1 MYEHLPHLSSTNSR
15 NQLAFGRLKK
25 PPPIIDM
32 SYYVTSENSVLNI
45 NNAHLKVSGNI
56 QTDVMKLGAIE
67 FAPPASDVPGT
78 VNFTNVT
85 TGVTTSSNLN
95 VGGTL
100 MLGTVEVVAT
110 THTLE
115 NTTALGNVTSNT
127 VQFTNATTSL
137 VASGNVEVGG
147 ELTVSGFVGT
157 SGTGAIV
164 VPSGT
169 TGEQPTGV
177 VGMIRYNTTT
187 SKVEYH
193 TGTTWIGI
201 GQFSATGGILDVT
214 SAVYK
219 IHKFESSGTF
229 QAYSAGTVDILVVG
243 GGGAGGG
250 GRHAGGGGAG
260 AVIHATSVNI
270 TPGSYI
276 ITIGAGGS
284 GAGGNTVPGNATN
297 TTIVKDG
304 ITLYSALRGGHGG
317 VHPSPGSTGSYL
329 ETGQDGGCGG
339 GAGHSTTQTNSGYA
353 RLGLGLSA
361 TPAFGGNG
369 GAGLNRS
376 ATGAGGGAGA
386 NGGTG
391 TGAESALTGNGGDGG
406 IGYQS
411 DITGTSLYWSGGGG
425 GSGSPYDQ
433 RNSSSCTWRGGDGGN
448 GGGGGGAAGVTTSA
462 SGARGGNGGAGYNA
476 GSVGVKT
483 TVANACHGGAGG
495 NNTGGGGGGAGGWS
509 NDGNG
514 NGGTVEKG
522 LWSYVI

>member
-1 MYEHLPHLSSTNSR
+1 
-15 NQLAFGRLKK
+15 
-25 PPPIIDM
+25 M
-32 SYYVTSENSVLNI
+32 SYYVTNENSFLDI
-45 NNAHLKVSGNI
+45 KNAHLRVTGNVH
-56 QTDVMKLGAIE
+56 TDVLKVGSIG
-67 FAPPASDVPGT
+67 FQPAGSNIPGT
-78 VNFTNVT
+78 VNFTNVI
-85 TGVTTSSNLN
+85 TGVTTTSNLD

-100 MLGTVEVVAT
+100 NLGTIELSAS
-110 THTLE
+110 THTLDHI
-115 NTTALGNVTSNT
+115 TARGNVTSTT
-127 VQFTNATTSL
+127 VQFDNATTGL
-137 VASGNVEVGG
+137 VTTANVEVGG
-147 ELTVSGFVGT
+147 ELTVSSNIEVAGFVGT
-157 SGTGAIV
+157 SGTGGLI

-187 SKVEYH
+187 NKVEYH
-193 TGTTWIGI
+193 TGTNWIGI

-284 GAGGNTVPGNATN
+284 GAGGNIVPGNATN
-297 TTIVKDG
+297 TTIIKDG
-304 ITLYSALRGGHGG
+304 ITLYSALRGGSGG
-317 VHPSPGSTGSYL
+317 THPQTAGQYSYL

-339 GAGHSTTQTNSGYA
+339 GAGHATTQTHTGYA
-353 RLGLGLSA
+353 RQGLGLSA

-369 GAGLNRS
+369 GAGLNRA
-376 ATGAGGGAGA
+376 ATGGGGGAGA

-391 TGAESALTGNGGDGG
+391 TGLETDYGGNGGDGG

-411 DITGTSLYWSGGGG
+411 DITGTSLYWAGGGG
-425 GSGSPYDQ
+425 GSGSPELK
-433 RNSSSCTWRGGDGGN
+433 RNHTSCTWRGGDGGN
-448 GGGGGGAAGVTTSA
+448 GGGGGGAAGVTTNA

-476 GSVGVKT
+476 GSAGVKT
-483 TVANACHGGAGG
+483 TVTNACHGGAGG

-509 NDGNG
+509 NEGNG
-514 NGGTVEKG
+514 NGGNGGTGIV
-522 LWSYVI
+522 VIRYLK